1 MNRRSSYMIILSI
14 GLVLVGGSVSALW
27 MWRSYREMEKLEAK
41 KMSLIAE
48 KGALAEEIGALTTE
62 LKGRD
67 KEIKTL
73 RTRIQGLG
81 IEAEQ
86 LTKSQ
91 QQLLEQRVDQFMAER
106 TRMAA
111 RLKEIETKAV
121 DLRAAKEKAERTIE
135 SQQKSIR
142 SIKGEIASRQIK
154 IAQLAEMGEA
164 LRETKI
170 KREQIISKLEK
181 QQQLLEQRVDEF
193 MAKRTRMAARLK
205 EIETNAVDLRAA
217 KEKAERTMESQQ
229 RSFSSMKEEIAYGQ
243 IKIAQLTEMGE
254 TLRETKIKREQTIS
268 ELDRK
273 HQQMVGQLD
282 KATGDKLK
290 LNKIIE
296 SHQREGEKYQE
307 RLTELS
313 QISHNL
319 QQRMKTFLADVHNA
333 RAYTQKLT
341 IEKAQLIDRIKETE
355 TGARELTVAMEEAK
369 RTVQIQQQLI
379 ASLKQE
385 IVTGQV
391 KITQLASRTTIRLKD
406 NILFDSGEA
415 SIKPLGVAV
424 LKKIGK
430 ALQTIRD
437 KRIQV
442 EGHTDS
448 RPLRWEFREKFPTN
462 WELSAARAA
471 VIVRYLIDN
480 VGIDATRLSAVG
492 YGLYQ
497 PVASN
502 DSPEGQQANRRVEF
516 ALLPLRSAA
525 LENIE

>member
-1 MNRRSSYMIILSI
+1 MNRRSSYMIILTI
-14 GLVLVGGSVSALW
+14 GLVLVAGSVSALW
-27 MWRSYREMEKLEAK
+27 MRRSYLQMEKLEAK
-41 KMSLIAE
+41 TMRLIAE
-48 KGALAEEIGALTTE
+48 KGALAEEISALTTE
-62 LKGRD
+62 VNGRD
-67 KEIKTL
+67 KVIKNL

-81 IEAEQ
+81 IDAEQ
-86 LTKSQ
+86 LAKSQ

-106 TRMAA
+106 AQMAA
-111 RLKEIETKAV
+111 RLKEIETETV
-121 DLRAAKEKAERTIE
+121 DLKEAKEKAERTIKSQQKSISSIKGEIASGQIRIAQLAEIGETLQETKLKREQTISELEKQQQLLEQRVDQFMAEQTRMTARLKEIETEGEDLREAKEKAERTIE
-135 SQQKSIR
+135 SQQ
-142 SIKGEIASRQIK
+142 
-154 IAQLAEMGEA
+154 
-164 LRETKI
+164 
-170 KREQIISKLEK
+170 
-181 QQQLLEQRVDEF
+181 
-193 MAKRTRMAARLK
+193 
-205 EIETNAVDLRAA
+205 
-217 KEKAERTMESQQ
+217 
-229 RSFSSMKEEIAYGQ
+229 RSFSAMKEEIASGQ

-268 ELDRK
+268 ELVRK
-273 HQQMVGQLD
+273 QQQMVGQLD
-282 KATGDKLK
+282 KAMGEKFNLK
-290 LNKIIE
+290 KIID
-296 SHQREGEKYQE
+296 SHQRQGEKYQE

-355 TGARELTVAMEEAK
+355 TGARELTVAMEKAK
-369 RTVQIQQQLI
+369 RMVQIQQQLI
-379 ASLKQE
+379 ASLKEE
-385 IVTGQV
+385 IATGQV
-391 KITQLASRTTIRLKD
+391 KITQLTGRTTIRLKD
-406 NILFDSGEA
+406 YILFDSGEA
-415 SIKPLGVAV
+415 SIKPSGVAV

-430 ALQTIRD
+430 TLKTIRD

-448 RPLRWEFREKFPTN
+448 RPLRWEYREKYPTN

-471 VIVRYLIDN
+471 IIVRYLIDD

-525 LENIE
+525 LENME

>member
-1 MNRRSSYMIILSI
+1 VTILII
-14 GLVLVGGSVSALW
+14 GLVLVAGLVSGLW
-27 MWRSYREMEKLEAK
+27 MRRSYIQMEKLEAK
-41 KMSLIAE
+41 NIRLIAE
-48 KGALAEEIGALTTE
+48 KGALAEEISALTTE
-62 LKGRD
+62 LNGRD
-67 KEIKTL
+67 KEIKNL

-86 LTKSQ
+86 FAKSQQQLLEQRVDHFMAERTQLATRLKEIETEAKDLREAKEKAERTIESQQKSISSMKGEIASGQIKIAQLAEMGETLRETKIKREQIISELEKQ

-106 TRMAA
+106 IQLVA
-111 RLKEIETKAV
+111 RLKEIETQAE
-121 DLRAAKEKAERTIE
+121 DLREAKEKAERTIE
-135 SQQKSIR
+135 GQQKSI
-142 SIKGEIASRQIK
+142 SSMKGTIASGQIK
-154 IAQLAEMGEA
+154 IAQLAE
-164 LRETKI
+164 RE
-170 KREQIISKLEK
+170 
-181 QQQLLEQRVDEF
+181 
-193 MAKRTRMAARLK
+193 
-205 EIETNAVDLRAA
+205 
-217 KEKAERTMESQQ
+217 
-229 RSFSSMKEEIAYGQ
+229 G
-243 IKIAQLTEMGE
+243 

-268 ELDRK
+268 ALAGK
-273 HQQMVGQLD
+273 QQQMLEQLD
-282 KATGDKLK
+282 KARGDKFK

-296 SHQREGEKYQE
+296 SHQRQGGKYQE

-313 QISHNL
+313 QISHDL

-333 RAYTQKLT
+333 RAYTKQLT

-355 TGARELTVAMEEAK
+355 AGARELTVAMEEAK

-379 ASLKQE
+379 TSLKQE
-385 IVTGQV
+385 VATGHV
-391 KITQLASRTTIRLKD
+391 KITQLGSRTTIRLKD

-415 SIKPLGVAV
+415 LIKPSGIAV

-430 ALQTIRD
+430 TLQTIRD

-448 RPLRWEFREKFPTN
+448 RPLRWEYREKFPTN

-471 VIVRYLIDN
+471 IIVRYLIDN

-497 PVASN
+497 PIASN

-516 ALLPLRSAA
+516 ALLPLRSVA
-525 LENIE
+525 LENME